1 MTTKNTTLAR
11 KPSNDM
17 KKNQGAYGINP
28 RAKSTSQRG
37 DGEDFA
43 FNGQMGDGVNRKRES
58 ISCAN
63 PYTLGDKALSQN
75 VGMGPRTG
83 NTSSSSILGG
93 KNPNMTMATASQGV
107 NLGSGFK
114 CPPVGNADKI
124 YVGPGPRKGNE

>member
-1 MTTKNTTLAR
+1 MKNTTLAR

-17 KKNQGAYGINP
+17 KKDAGLYKPKTARDQ
-28 RAKSTSQRG
+28 SG
-37 DGEDFA
+37 DGADFA
-43 FNGQMGDGVNRKRES
+43 FNGQMGDGVNRMKGG

-63 PYTLGDKALSQN
+63 PYTIGDRADKQN
-75 VGMGPRTG
+75 VGMGPRKG
-83 NTSSSSILGG
+83 NTSSSSIMGG
-93 KNPNMTMATASQGV
+93 RNPNMTMATASQGV

>member
-1 MTTKNTTLAR
+1 MTTKNSTLAR
-11 KPSNDM
+11 KPGNDM
-17 KKNQGAYGINP
+17 KKNAGLVKP
-28 RAKSTSQRG
+28 VRKSDQSG
-37 DGEDFA
+37 DGADFA
-43 FNGQMGDGVNRKRES
+43 FNGQMGDGVNRSKRNNV
-58 ISCAN
+58 CAN
-63 PYTLGDKALSQN
+63 PYTIGDKALSQN

-83 NTSSSSILGG
+83 NTSSSSIMGG